1 MSNDKRTLWI
11 IVRDGEGLWKIVKA
25 TTERLQPWNLCA
37 REMGRVLINRWSH
50 LFVEV
55 PDLKQFQFNAEE
67 VVDDEDKASSR
78 AKFLEVSLEGLLWM

>member
-37 REMGRVLINRWSH
+37 REMGRVLINR
-50 LFVEV
+50 
-55 PDLKQFQFNAEE
+55 
-67 VVDDEDKASSR
+67 
-78 AKFLEVSLEGLLWM
+78 